1 MIETFF
7 NGNPIKKDFEEF
19 IDTPYALPL
28 IAYMRDIYF
37 GRGEYYTSYMM
48 LEMLLKHDRW
58 DMFDKVFARFLY
70 IPDAHPYGSYKDIKY
85 FCEYI
90 RNETNFL
97 NKRYIYHHIIR
108 KFVNPQLMK
117 DKTSETPSLLAKWL
131 PREKGKFGWLVKEI
145 AWCNYNDNYDLASH
159 ALKEYRMD
167 ITEINRRLDT
177 TQIHMANRTW
187 SEIKEFRGETLRLQ
201 NRAFMSNKNEDRE
214 KCSINLSKR
223 PPFLNKSLVTPN
235 YLVQTCLEINDP
247 LFNDEWI
254 KMVKSYPECKKYI
267 PAVDC
272 IEGIGLALMVAEKA
286 GIKQVYTGTIGVNID
301 MPFNDKVKR
310 LKDAIATLKPD
321 YLDDNFIL
329 FSKNSDITQ
338 YTHLNMVHWNV
349 IGPNMLP
356 IKEGNLTIISGNDP
370 LMLKC
375 LLKGELTFKT
385 MLNDSRYKF

>member
-28 IAYMRDIYF
+28 IAYMRDIYL

-48 LEMLLKHDRW
+48 LEMLLDHGRW
-58 DMFDKVFARFLY
+58 DLFDKVFARFLY

-90 RNETNFL
+90 HEDSTII
-97 NKRYIYHHIIR
+97 NKRDIYHHIIR
-108 KFVNPQLMK
+108 KFINPQLMK

-131 PREKGKFGWLVKEI
+131 PREKSKFGWFVKEI
-145 AWCNYNDNYDLASH
+145 AWCCYNDNYDLASQ
-159 ALKEYRMD
+159 ALKEYRKD

-187 SEIKEFRGETLRLQ
+187 SEIKEFRGTTLKLQ
-201 NRAFMSNKNEDRE
+201 NRAFMSNKNEDR
-214 KCSINLSKR
+214 KICSINLSKR
-223 PPFLNKSLVTPN
+223 PPFMNKSLATPS
-235 YLVQTCLEINDP
+235 YLAKNCLEINDP
-247 LFNDEWI
+247 LWTKLAE
-254 KMVKSYPECKKYI
+254 SYPECKKYI

-272 IEGIGLALMVAEKA
+272 VEGIGLALMVAEKA
-286 GIKQVYTGTIGVNID
+286 GLKHVYTGAVGVNID
-301 MPFNDKVKR
+301 MPFHDKVKKLTDNIAP
-310 LKDAIATLKPD
+310 LKSD
-321 YLDDNFIL
+321 YLDDTFIL
-329 FSKNSDITQ
+329 FSKNSDITK

-349 IGPNMLP
+349 TGPNMLP
-356 IKEGNLTIISGNDP
+356 VKEGNLTIISGNDS

-385 MLNDSRYKF
+385 MLNDSRYNWE